1 MLEDRLLLWKV
12 QRGDADALRR
22 VYEKYRHDL
31 LGLAVTLSRD
41 KAAAE
46 DAIHD
51 AFVSFVRV
59 SPGLRLRTS
68 LRSYLLTAVANRVRS
83 LNRANAKRTVCSVDA
98 EDVSIEMPPPD
109 HAAMRTER
117 ATLVEQALAQLPY
130 DQREAVILHL
140 QVGMKFREIA
150 NSQNVSINTIQSR
163 YRYGLE
169 RLRCLLDGKVTP

>member
-1 MLEDRLLLWKV
+1 MLEDRLLLWKL

-31 LGLAVTLSRD
+31 LGLAVTLSNDR
-41 KAAAE
+41 AAAE
-46 DAIHD
+46 DAVHD

-59 SPGLRLRTS
+59 SPALQLRTS
-68 LRSYLLTAVANRVRS
+68 LRSYLLSTVANRVRS
-83 LNRANAKRTVCSVDA
+83 LNRATARRAVATDA
-98 EDVSIEMPPPD
+98 VGDTIESLAPERV
-109 HAAMRTER
+109 AMRAER
-117 ATLVEQALAQLPY
+117 TMLIKQAMAQLPC

-163 YRYGLE
+163 YRYGLD
-169 RLRCLLDGKVTP
+169 RLRSLLDGKVTL

>member
-1 MLEDRLLLWKV
+1 MLEDRLLLWKL
-12 QRGDADALRR
+12 QRGDGDALRR

-31 LGLAVTLSRD
+31 LGLAVTLSND

-46 DAIHD
+46 DSVHD
-51 AFVSFVRV
+51 AFVSFVRFA
-59 SPGLRLRTS
+59 PRLRLRTS
-68 LRSYLLTAVANRVRS
+68 LRSYLLSTVANRVRS
-83 LNRANAKRTVCSVDA
+83 LNRVGARPTLQADETVES
-98 EDVSIEMPPPD
+98 PPPEL
-109 HAAMRTER
+109 AALQGER
-117 ATLVEQALAQLPY
+117 AVLIEQAMAQLPY

-169 RLRCLLDGKVTP
+169 KLRSLLDGKVTP

>member
-1 MLEDRLLLWKV
+1 MLEDKLLLWKLR
-12 QRGDADALRR
+12 RGDGEALRQ

-46 DAIHD
+46 DAVHD
-51 AFVSFVRV
+51 AFVSFVRLA
-59 SPGLRLRTS
+59 PRLRLRTS

-83 LNRANAKRTVCSVDA
+83 LNRAGTRRTSTPV
-98 EDVSIEMPPPD
+98 EDVTETQPPD
-109 HAAMRTER
+109 QAVMLGER
-117 ATLVEQALAQLPY
+117 ARLIEQALAQLPY
-130 DQREAVILHL
+130 DQRETVILHL

-150 NSQNVSINTIQSR
+150 NSQKVSINTIQSR

-169 RLRCLLDGKVTP
+169 KLRSLLDRKVTP

>member
-1 MLEDRLLLWKV
+1 MLEDRLLLWKL
-12 QRGDADALRR
+12 QRGDREALRR

-31 LGLAVTLSRD
+31 LGLAVTLSND
-41 KAAAE
+41 KATAE
-46 DAIHD
+46 DAVHD

-68 LRSYLLTAVANRVRS
+68 LRSYLLSAVANRVRS
-83 LNRANAKRTVCSVDA
+83 LNRSVCAGHRTRDPADDPA
-98 EDVSIEMPPPD
+98 ESPPPD
-109 HAAMRTER
+109 HAAMQNERTR
-117 ATLVEQALAQLPY
+117 LIEQAMAQLPY

-169 RLRCLLDGKVTP
+169 RLRSLLDGKVTL

>member
-1 MLEDRLLLWKV
+1 MLEDKLLLWKLR
-12 QRGDADALRR
+12 RGDGEALRR

-31 LGLAVTLSRD
+31 LGLAVTMSRD

-46 DAIHD
+46 DAVHD
-51 AFVSFVRV
+51 AFVSFVRLT
-59 SPGLRLRTS
+59 PRLRLRTS

-83 LNRANAKRTVCSVDA
+83 LNRAGTRRTSTPA
-98 EDVSIEMPPPD
+98 EDVPETQPPD
-109 HAAMRTER
+109 QAVMRSER
-117 ATLVEQALAQLPY
+117 ARLIEQALAQLPY

-150 NSQNVSINTIQSR
+150 NSQKVSINTIQSR

-169 RLRCLLDGKVTP
+169 KLRSLLDGKVTP